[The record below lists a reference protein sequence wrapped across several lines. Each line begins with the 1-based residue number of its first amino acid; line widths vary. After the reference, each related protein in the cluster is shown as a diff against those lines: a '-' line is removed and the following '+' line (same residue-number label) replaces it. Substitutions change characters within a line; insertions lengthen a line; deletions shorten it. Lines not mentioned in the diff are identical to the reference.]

1 MRVSQPARGFAGPSL
16 WDDFLATGF
25 QDRNRLVGITRLTSD
40 S

>member
-1 MRVSQPARGFAGPSL
+1 MRVSQPARGLEPPL

-25 QDRNRLVGITRLTSD
+25 QDRNRLVGISRLTSD